1 MIDELLRR
9 LAVAPV
15 MGRFHPLLPLCLPPE
30 TDVQPAARTVAA
42 AMDDL
47 APTVARPILITAA
60 DPAYADRF
68 PVMDAPEL
76 PHAAPINE
84 GLPRRLAAAR
94 SLLTQRRVAQR
105 IAADTQRRG
114 YRTVVLLLVD
124 GLSYEDTRDWPE
136 APEPVFVDGPTI
148 TYFAAADGR
157 ILPDVGFPAI
167 VGRPP
172 LAQRLAALG
181 LGRARGYSYWDR
193 QSNAVAALMF
203 DGMPL
208 QRVGGITEALA
219 RLADEPLDG
228 LYVQIVRVGTDGL
241 AHGRREVSA
250 QEVAATV
257 EAVHED
263 LLRVVE
269 LLRRTELPGAAYL
282 VSDHGLL
289 WKHEH
294 ALLEVA
300 GCRSDHPRYAALP
313 LAHDAPATRFETEGA
328 TFSLF
333 HYPHLGAPI
342 RANNS
347 GVHGGL
353 SYWESIVPFVH
364 IEVNL

>member
-1 MIDELLRR
+1 MIDELLR
-9 LAVAPV
+9 LLTVTPV
-15 MGRFHPLLPLCLPPE
+15 MGQFHPLLPLCLPPE
-30 TDVQPAARTVAA
+30 TDVWPEARAVAA

-47 APTVARPILITAA
+47 APNVVRPTLITAA
-60 DPAYADRF
+60 NPAHADRF
-68 PVMDAPEL
+68 QVMDLPEL
-76 PHAAPINE
+76 PDAARINA

-94 SLLTQRRVAQR
+94 SLLTQRRAAER
-105 IAADTQRRG
+105 ITADTRRRG
-114 YRTVVLLLVD
+114 YRTVVLLLID
-124 GLSYEDTRDWPE
+124 GLSYEDTRHWPE
-136 APEPVFVDGPTI
+136 APEPVFVDGPSI
-148 TYFAAADGR
+148 TYFAAADGH

-172 LAQRLAALG
+172 LVQRLAALG
-181 LGRARGYSYWDR
+181 LARARGYSYWDR

-208 QRVGGITEALA
+208 QRVSGISEALS

-241 AHGRREVSA
+241 AHGRREVRP

-257 EAVHED
+257 EAVRED
-263 LLRVVE
+263 LLRVIE
-269 LLRRTELPGAAYL
+269 LLRRAELPGAIYL

-294 ALLEVA
+294 ALQQVD
-300 GCRSDHPRYAALP
+300 GCRSDHPRYAAVP
-313 LAHDAPATRFETEGA
+313 LADDAPITRFEAGGI

-364 IEVNL
+364 VEVNL